1 MWLIAFKAHDINLF
15 GKRSHRSRTM
25 NKTENSSFIEKSGL
39 EKSKTGIT
47 GLDEIT
53 EGGLPQGRPT
63 LVCGAAGCGK
73 TIFAMEFIIHGA
85 EMGEPGVFVSFEEK
99 TEDLKK
105 NFISMNSDL
114 NDLINEDKISLD
126 YVHIERSEI
135 EETGEYDLEGLF
147 IRLGYAIDSIG
158 AKRIVL
164 DTIEA
169 LFSGFSAEALLRAEL
184 RRLFGWL
191 KERGVTAIITGES
204 GEKTLT
210 RYGLEEYVA
219 DCVIL
224 LNNPVINKITTRN
237 LRVVK
242 YRGSSHGSNEYP
254 FLIDEKGITV
264 LPITSIRLNHE
275 ASDDHVS
282 TGIEGLDKMFDGKGY
297 YVGSSVLITGSAG
310 TGKSSLVAQFA
321 DAACRR
327 GEKCLY
333 VAFEESPRQI
343 IRNMGSIGINLTQ
356 WVDKGLLK
364 FHATRPSRHGL
375 EIHLVTIYKLVN
387 EFKPDT
393 VVFDP
398 ISNLISVGNR
408 DEVKSMLT
416 RLVDF
421 LKDKQITTLSTSLSL
436 MGETN
441 VDIGISSVMDT
452 WINLKAREYNGERNR
467 TLDIIKSRGMK
478 HSNQL
483 REFLITDNGIEL
495 EDVYLGPEGM
505 LTGSAR
511 VSQIALEKAEK
522 LARQQEIGLKQR
534 EVEREREIMEAQIS
548 EIKSKFKAKE
558 DELER
563 RIKQDKL
570 KEEVLEKDRLEIARM
585 RRINKGSD

>member
-1 MWLIAFKAHDINLF
+1 
-15 GKRSHRSRTM
+15 M
-25 NKTENSSFIEKSGL
+25 NETENSSFIEEFRLK
-39 EKSKTGIT
+39 KSKTGIT

-53 EGGLPQGRPT
+53 EGGLPEGRPT

-105 NFISMNSDL
+105 NFISMNPDL
-114 NDLINEDKISLD
+114 NDLINENKISLD

-158 AKRIVL
+158 AKRVVL

-191 KERGVTAIITGES
+191 KDKGVTAIITGES

-242 YRGSSHGSNEYP
+242 YRGSAHGSNEYP
-254 FLIDEKGITV
+254 FLIDETGITV
-264 LPITSIRLNHE
+264 LPITSIGLDHE
-275 ASDDHVS
+275 ASDDRVS
-282 TGIEGLDKMFDGKGY
+282 TGIEGLDKMLDGKGY
-297 YVGSSVLITGSAG
+297 YKGSSVLITGNAG

-333 VAFEESPRQI
+333 VAFEESPKQI
-343 IRNMGSIGINLTQ
+343 IRNMDSIGIDLTQ

-364 FHATRPSRHGL
+364 FQATRPSRYGL

-387 EFKPDT
+387 EFKPDA
-393 VVFDP
+393 VIFDP

-421 LKDKQITTLSTSLSL
+421 LKDKQITTLSTSLLSL
-436 MGETN
+436 GETN
-441 VDIGISSVMDT
+441 VDMGISSIMDT
-452 WINLKAREYNGERNR
+452 WIDLKAREHNGERNR

-483 REFLITDNGIEL
+483 REFLITGNGIEL

-522 LARQQEIGLKQR
+522 LARQHEIELKQR

-548 EIKSKFKAKE
+548 EIKSRFKTKE

-570 KEEVLEKDRLEIARM
+570 KEEVLEKDRLEMARM
-585 RRINKGSD
+585 RKKIISD

>member
-1 MWLIAFKAHDINLF
+1 MEYN
-15 GKRSHRSRTM
+15 S
-25 NKTENSSFIEKSGL
+25 NENEMMLRKSI
-39 EKSKTGIT
+39 TGIT

-105 NFISMNSDL
+105 NFISMNPNI
-114 NDLINEDKISLD
+114 NDLINENKISLD

-158 AKRIVL
+158 AKRVVL
-164 DTIEA
+164 DTVEA
-169 LFSGFSAEALLRAEL
+169 LFSGFSAEAILRAEL
-184 RRLFGWL
+184 RRLFQWL
-191 KERGVTAIITGES
+191 KDKGVTAIITGES
-204 GEKTLT
+204 GDKTLT

-237 LRVVK
+237 IRIVK

-254 FLIDEKGITV
+254 FLIDENGITV
-264 LPITSIRLNHE
+264 LPITSVGL
-275 ASDDHVS
+275 DHKVS
-282 TGIEGLDKMFDGKGY
+282 NKFVSSGIEELDEMFGGNGY
-297 YVGSSVLITGSAG
+297 YEGSSILVTGNAG
-310 TGKSSLVAQFA
+310 TGKSSLAAQFA
-321 DAACRR
+321 DATCKR

-333 VAFEESPRQI
+333 IAFEESPNQI
-343 IRNMGSIGINLTQ
+343 IRNMASIGVNVGQ

-364 FHATRPSRHGL
+364 FHATRPTRYGL
-375 EIHLVTIYKLVN
+375 EIHLVTIYKLIN
-387 EFKPDT
+387 EFKPNV

-408 DEVKSMLT
+408 DEVKAMLT
-416 RLVDF
+416 RLVDY
-421 LKDKQITTLSTSLSL
+421 LKDKQITALSTSLSL
-436 MGETN
+436 LGETN
-441 VDIGISSVMDT
+441 VDIGVSSIMDT
-452 WINLKAREYNGERNR
+452 WIDLKARESNGERNR

-483 REFLITDNGIEL
+483 REFLLTDNGIRL

-522 LARQQEIGLKQR
+522 LAREQEIGLKQR
-534 EVEREREIMEAQIS
+534 EIEREREIMEAQIA
-548 EIKSKFKAKE
+548 EIKSQFKAKE

-563 RIKQDKL
+563 VITQMKL
-570 KEEVLEKDRLEIARM
+570 REEVMEKDRIEMAQSRKAN
-585 RRINKGSD
+585 RRD

>member
-1 MWLIAFKAHDINLF
+1 MILIYSE
-15 GKRSHRSRTM
+15 KRSHRGRTM
-25 NKTENSSFIEKSGL
+25 NGTENSSFIEKSGL

-99 TEDLKK
+99 TEDIKK
-105 NFISMNSDL
+105 NFISMNPDL

-264 LPITSIRLNHE
+264 LPITSIGLNHE
-275 ASDDHVS
+275 ASDGHVS
-282 TGIEGLDKMFDGKGY
+282 TGIEGLDKMLDGKGY
-297 YVGSSVLITGSAG
+297 YGGSSVLITGSAG

-343 IRNMGSIGINLTQ
+343 IRNMSSIGVNLTQ

-387 EFKPDT
+387 EFKPDS

-421 LKDKQITTLSTSLSL
+421 LKDKKITTLSTSLSL

-452 WINLKAREYNGERNR
+452 WINLKAREHNGERNR

-511 VSQIALEKAEK
+511 VSQIALEKAK
-522 LARQQEIGLKQR
+522 KIARQQEIELKQR
-534 EVEREREIMEAQIS
+534 EIEREREIMEAQIA

-570 KEEVLEKDRLEIARM
+570 KEEVLEKDRLEMAIM
-585 RRINKGSD
+585 RRTNKGN

>member
-1 MWLIAFKAHDINLF
+1 M
-15 GKRSHRSRTM
+15 TM
-25 NKTENSSFIEKSGL
+25 NETENSSFIEEFRLK
-39 EKSKTGIT
+39 KSKTGIT

-53 EGGLPQGRPT
+53 EGGLPEGRPT

-105 NFISMNSDL
+105 NFISMNPDL
-114 NDLINEDKISLD
+114 NDLINENKISLD

-158 AKRIVL
+158 AKRVVL

-191 KERGVTAIITGES
+191 KDKGVTAIITGES

-242 YRGSSHGSNEYP
+242 YRGSAHGSNEYP
-254 FLIDEKGITV
+254 FLIDETGITV
-264 LPITSIRLNHE
+264 LPITSIGLDHE
-275 ASDDHVS
+275 ASDDRVS
-282 TGIEGLDKMFDGKGY
+282 TGIEGLDKMLDGKGY
-297 YVGSSVLITGSAG
+297 YKGSSVLITGNAG

-333 VAFEESPRQI
+333 VAFEESPKQI
-343 IRNMGSIGINLTQ
+343 IRNMDSIGIDLTQ

-364 FHATRPSRHGL
+364 FQATRPSRYGL

-387 EFKPDT
+387 EFKPDA
-393 VVFDP
+393 VIFDP

-421 LKDKQITTLSTSLSL
+421 LKDKQITTLSTSLLSL
-436 MGETN
+436 GETN
-441 VDIGISSVMDT
+441 VDMGISSIMDT
-452 WINLKAREYNGERNR
+452 WIDLKAREHNGERNR

-483 REFLITDNGIEL
+483 REFLITGNGIEL

-522 LARQQEIGLKQR
+522 LARQHEIELKQR

-548 EIKSKFKAKE
+548 EIKSRFKTKE

-570 KEEVLEKDRLEIARM
+570 KEEVLEKDRLEMARM
-585 RRINKGSD
+585 RKKIISD